1 MTTSKAQA
9 EQAYGGANGF
19 VMAAIVVVVGILAT
33 TLAQTHLLGRLPIQN
48 LLKNELHVSR
58 SANAAFFFW
67 AGIAWYFKPLAGV
80 LTDAFP
86 LFGSR
91 RRSYIL
97 SATSLGVLAWIGL
110 IFTPHLYRSLL
121 GMAIVINV
129 FMVVTS
135 TVVGAYLVETA
146 QSSATSGRLS
156 AIRQFVQQAC
166 YIINGPIAGYLA
178 SIPFAFTAIS
188 CGGVLFLLIP
198 VTIFLLNEKRQRVE
212 ARELLA
218 NAGRQLGNIQRAGS
232 MWAAA
237 GLMALF
243 YIAPGLSTALFYKQQ
258 NDLHM
263 GTQGQGFLQ
272 LLGGVGGVTAALTYG
287 LACRRFSLRTL
298 LLICLTV
305 STITNLGYLVY
316 SSVTAAQVVET
327 LNGFGFSLA
336 ELALMD
342 LAVRAT
348 PRGSEGLGYSLM
360 LSVRNLALF
369 GTDWLGSLLLDK
381 FHLPF
386 GELVWANSLTTA
398 ITVPLVFLLPLAVVR
413 GRDAE
418 PPQEAPAP
426 KTAEQE

>member
-1 MTTSKAQA
+1 MEAKVSTERPQSQTRS
-9 EQAYGGANGF
+9 F

-33 TLAQTHLLGRLPIQN
+33 TLPQTHLLARLPIQN

-67 AGIAWYFKPLAGV
+67 AGLAWYFKPFAGI

-86 LFGSR
+86 LLGSR

-97 SATSLGVLAWIGL
+97 SATLLGTLAWIGL
-110 IFTPHLYRSLL
+110 IFTPHAYRSLL
-121 GMAIVINV
+121 WGAIVINL

-135 TVVGAYLVETA
+135 TVVGAFLVETA
-146 QSSATSGRLS
+146 QASGASGRLT

-178 SIPFAFTAIS
+178 SIAFGWTAAA
-188 CGGVLFLLIP
+188 CGGILFLLVP
-198 VTIFLLNEKRQRVE
+198 VTFVLLRERRTRTDSRQ
-212 ARELLA
+212 LMA
-218 NAGRQLGNIQRAGS
+218 NAGVQLGRIQRAGM

-243 YIAPGLSTALFYKQQ
+243 YIAPGLSTAVFYKQQ
-258 NDLHM
+258 TDLHM
-263 GTQGQGFLQ
+263 TTQGQGFLQ
-272 LLGGVGGVTAALTYG
+272 LLDGVGGVSAAVVYG
-287 LACRRFSLRTL
+287 LVCRRLSLKTL
-298 LLICLTV
+298 LLICLATATV
-305 STITNLGYLVY
+305 TNLGYLFY
-316 SSVTAAQVVET
+316 STVKEAQVVET
-327 LNGFGFSLA
+327 VYSFGFSLA

-348 PRGSEGLGYSLM
+348 PVGSEGLGYSLM

-369 GTDWLGSLLLDK
+369 GTDWLGSQLLDTY
-381 FHLPF
+381 HLNF
-386 GELVWANSLTTA
+386 NTLVIANSVTTA
-398 ITVPLVFLLPLAVVR
+398 ITVPLVFAMPALLVR

-418 PPQEAPAP
+418 APEEAPAP
-426 KTAEQE
+426 RLATQE